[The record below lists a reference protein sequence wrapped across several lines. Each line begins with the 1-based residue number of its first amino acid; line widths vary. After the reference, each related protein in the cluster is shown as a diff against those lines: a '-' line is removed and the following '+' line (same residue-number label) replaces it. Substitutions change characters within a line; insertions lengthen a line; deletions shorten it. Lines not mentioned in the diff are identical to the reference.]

1 MTNLLWTILLLIG
14 LVNAQPITYTY
25 KYALETPVNIRSGK
39 GTNYEII
46 GKMTEDERFEMDA
59 SCKSGWCKARARGIE
74 GWVHISQAKPKPTK
88 EITQS
93 ESEGKGKGE
102 GEGEEDAEW
111 WVILL
116 TILITILGIYG
127 IWKFIKFLWR
137 KVLFFTKSVSELVP
151 PPPQPAPAPPPPQPA
166 PTPPPPPK
174 PQPIPTPEQSN
185 PPVQVYE
192 AKFVELLRKI
202 LQERGPGI
210 FDDAGTF
217 RAIFLDYGKN
227 EHQREI
233 KLLVKVLEKKIPK
246 RLLEGEISNRK
257 RDKAMLA
264 KILNDDEGI
273 DINLANG
280 MLNCLC
286 HILFNEPLETTD
298 IKP

>member
-1 MTNLLWTILLLIG
+1 MNEITRFILFTMLFFTG
-14 LVNAQPITYTY
+14 LVSAESITYTY

-74 GWVHISQAKPKPTK
+74 GYVHISQAKPKPTK
-88 EITQS
+88 EIIEQ
-93 ESEGKGKGE
+93 GGDK
-102 GEGEEDAEW
+102 EEDAEW
-111 WVILL
+111 WAILL

-151 PPPQPAPAPPPPQPA
+151 PPSQPVPAPPPPPPPPAPAPPPP
-166 PTPPPPPK
+166 PPPVSAPV
-174 PQPIPTPEQSN
+174 QSSSF
-185 PPVQVYE
+185 VQVYD

-202 LQERGPGI
+202 LQERGPSI

-273 DINLANG
+273 DINLANS

-286 HILFNEPLETTD
+286 HILFNEPLETTEN
-298 IKP
+298 K